1 MMKIDKKLLV
11 LTSLIILLPVLLG
24 CFFWPQLPKT
34 IATHFDLSGQAN
46 GFSSRLFAVFGLPFF
61 LLLLH
66 WFCLFMTSKD
76 PKANNVSSKMHRL
89 IYWIIPLVSC
99 FVMIS
104 IYGQAFGYMSNH
116 VLLANLLIG
125 ILLITI
131 GNYMPKTR
139 RNYTIGIRLPW
150 TLDNDENWN
159 KTHRLAGKLWVSGG
173 VLIFINA
180 FVQIVVLQV
189 FVIVLA
195 VMIVLP
201 ILYSFIL
208 NQKKK
213 V

>member
-1 MMKIDKKLLV
+1 
-11 LTSLIILLPVLLG
+11 
-24 CFFWPQLPKT
+24 
-34 IATHFDLSGQAN
+34 
-46 GFSSRLFAVFGLPFF
+46 
-61 LLLLH
+61 
-66 WFCLFMTSKD
+66 
-76 PKANNVSSKMHRL
+76 
-89 IYWIIPLVSC
+89 
-99 FVMIS
+99 
-104 IYGQAFGYMSNH
+104 
-116 VLLANLLIG
+116 
-125 ILLITI
+125 
-131 GNYMPKTR
+131 MPKTR